1 MQKQGILDISWA
13 TVFKIFAVV
22 IIGYVLYMVK
32 DILVW
37 LAFAV
42 MIGILFNFIIDPLEK
57 KKIPRIVSALFLYL
71 AVFALIGFFIYKTA
85 PIFVSEIK
93 DFAENFP
100 LYLSKISPVFEKL
113 GVQSFRSTDALIE
126 ALQSSVEPAGNSFLG
141 ALFSIFGG
149 ASATIL
155 VVILAFFISVE
166 KRFVA
171 KTLEALSPAHKQ
183 DYVLKIWLKAKKK
196 VSGWFI
202 TRIVGVLF
210 VAASTFLV
218 LRILNVKYALLLA
231 IIAGV
236 LDFMPIVG
244 PLVAGV
250 MLGMVVGINS
260 LLQAGFVL
268 LAFVIIQ
275 QLENNLIFPILFKKF
290 LDISPV
296 LVLIALAIGGRLWGV
311 SGAILAIPL
320 AAVLYEII
328 KDYLKKT
335 KEQQNELVEKVLN

>member
-22 IIGYVLYMVK
+22 IMGYVLFMVK

-42 MIGILFNFIIDPLEK
+42 MVGILFNFIIDPLEK
-57 KKIPRIVSALFLYL
+57 KRIPRLVSALVLYL
-71 AVFALIGFFIYKTA
+71 AVFALLGFFVYKTA

-93 DFAENFP
+93 DFAESFP
-100 LYLSKISPVFEKL
+100 FYLSKISPVFEKL
-113 GVQSFRSTDALIE
+113 GIESFKSTETLIE
-126 ALQSSVEPAGNSFLG
+126 ALQNNLAPAGNSFLG
-141 ALFSIFGG
+141 ALFGLFGG

-155 VVILAFFISVE
+155 VIVLAFFISVE
-166 KRFVA
+166 KKFVA
-171 KTLEALSPAHKQ
+171 RTLEALAPEHKKEE
-183 DYVLKIWLKAKKK
+183 VLKMWLKAKKK

-202 TRIVGVLF
+202 TRIVGVIF

-231 IIAGV
+231 LIAGV
-236 LDFMPIVG
+236 LDFMPVVG
-244 PLVAGV
+244 PMIGGLILAI
-250 MLGMVVGINS
+250 VVGLNS
-260 LLQAGFVL
+260 FLQAGFVL

-275 QLENNLIFPILFKKF
+275 QLENNLIFPILFRKF

-296 LVLIALAIGGRLWGV
+296 LVLIAIAVGGRLWGP

-335 KEQQNELVEKVLN
+335 KEIPAVN